1 MKMSKQKS
9 KELVNLSLVVVTI
22 IIFTLFSFSINF
34 IDIVHEYFPL
44 YNTWPIN
51 SFYMNL
57 IFLWLMVT
65 LGITY
70 KQWRKALRKQD
81 DLEDIISS
89 INRDVLIVVDANRN
103 IIKCTSSLTRMFNY
117 EVSEVLGRKIDV
129 LYSLIPPLAEE
140 KDEIEENGAGKGFHL
155 QAAMGNKKDGTV
167 LNLEVVSYHWK
178 NNNGYVLLVRDV
190 TERARANEELLEYRN
205 NLENVIKKRTHELTT
220 ANNHLQ
226 QQINER
232 KKIVNELRNTKN
244 NLDKLIESSLDCIL
258 VSDSGGYV
266 TRVNKYL
273 LNLLGYTEDEVLGR
287 HAMEFGITE
296 EGTYESTT
304 GECVSIDEGY
314 LKDAKKNIYQRL
326 FNEGKISNWES
337 YYMTK
342 NGKVIPVEQNITYLY
357 NDDQEVVG
365 SVGISRDITER
376 RKTERKLKESRDFL
390 EHIFKTSADGIMVTE
405 KTCITMVNEA
415 VEKILGYSRD
425 EIIGKS
431 TVELSPQENE
441 SYNRGK
447 EFIEKL
453 FEKGVVVGEERT
465 WLRKDGSPV
474 EVEMNAALLQDGTDI
489 KSVAGI
495 RDITARKRA
504 ENELRETKE
513 YLDNV
518 IESSLDPI
526 ITTDS
531 KGYVSRANKAFLHLL
546 GYTNDEVIGK
556 HMAEFSPLEEG
567 TYDLIT
573 GEVVTIGTD
582 HFDKVSELMI
592 GLVEEGKIS
601 NLEFHLIRKDKKVIP
616 VEENIVYLYDK
627 EGTVIGAV
635 GIIRDISERIKSE
648 RDVKE
653 AKEFLEKII
662 ESSKDGILITDEN
675 GIIVSASTSIEGV
688 CKFTKEELI
697 GKHASTLT
705 TDDKEMRGKIL
716 DKTAELFDRG
726 YATYETKH
734 KSKNDILVEVECTS
748 TLIKDQK
755 GNYVAGVSILRDITE
770 RKELENKMLQSE
782 KLKSLGELAG
792 GVAHDFN
799 NVLAAILGRVQLL
812 KMQFTPPPGIQ
823 EKRKSMLDLI
833 KSLDIIERASFDG
846 AETVRRIQEF
856 SRRRTDDKDFTRVA
870 INELLENVLDF
881 TSVRW
886 KDEAESKGIQVT
898 IQKEFS
904 SLPVTLG
911 SASELREVFTNLIN
925 NALDAMMEGGSITIK
940 TCTENKHIII
950 KFEDTGIGIPKDKK
964 NRIFDPFFTTKGVQ
978 STGLGMSISY
988 GIINRHQGTIVVD
1001 SVEGAGT
1008 TFTIKLPILTGTGEK
1023 KDTGVALTRRKEK
1036 ARVLIVDDE
1045 DEVRQLLS
1053 DILTSEDHDVT
1064 VAGDGVQ
1071 ALELFKENDF
1081 DMVFTDLGM
1090 PGMSGWEVAKAIKGI
1105 NQNVPVAIITGW
1117 SVDMQEREMK
1127 GRGVDLIAFK
1137 PFEVKRV
1144 LQLVEEGMELKERF
1158 KKAC

>member
-304 GECVSIDEGY
+304 RECVSIDEGY

-453 FEKGVVVGEERT
+453 FEKGVVVGESAPGCVRME
-465 WLRKDGSPV
+465 
-474 EVEMNAALLQDGTDI
+474 
-489 KSVAGI
+489 
-495 RDITARKRA
+495 AR
-504 ENELRETKE
+504 L
-513 YLDNV
+513 
-518 IESSLDPI
+518 
-526 ITTDS
+526 
-531 KGYVSRANKAFLHLL
+531 
-546 GYTNDEVIGK
+546 
-556 HMAEFSPLEEG
+556 
-567 TYDLIT
+567 
-573 GEVVTIGTD
+573 
-582 HFDKVSELMI
+582 
-592 GLVEEGKIS
+592 
-601 NLEFHLIRKDKKVIP
+601 
-616 VEENIVYLYDK
+616 
-627 EGTVIGAV
+627 
-635 GIIRDISERIKSE
+635 
-648 RDVKE
+648 
-653 AKEFLEKII
+653 
-662 ESSKDGILITDEN
+662 
-675 GIIVSASTSIEGV
+675 
-688 CKFTKEELI
+688 
-697 GKHASTLT
+697 
-705 TDDKEMRGKIL
+705 
-716 DKTAELFDRG
+716 
-726 YATYETKH
+726 
-734 KSKNDILVEVECTS
+734 
-748 TLIKDQK
+748 
-755 GNYVAGVSILRDITE
+755 
-770 RKELENKMLQSE
+770 
-782 KLKSLGELAG
+782 KLK
-792 GVAHDFN
+792 
-799 NVLAAILGRVQLL
+799 
-812 KMQFTPPPGIQ
+812 
-823 EKRKSMLDLI
+823 
-833 KSLDIIERASFDG
+833 
-846 AETVRRIQEF
+846 
-856 SRRRTDDKDFTRVA
+856 
-870 INELLENVLDF
+870 
-881 TSVRW
+881 
-886 KDEAESKGIQVT
+886 
-898 IQKEFS
+898 
-904 SLPVTLG
+904 
-911 SASELREVFTNLIN
+911 
-925 NALDAMMEGGSITIK
+925 
-940 TCTENKHIII
+940 
-950 KFEDTGIGIPKDKK
+950 
-964 NRIFDPFFTTKGVQ
+964 
-978 STGLGMSISY
+978 
-988 GIINRHQGTIVVD
+988 
-1001 SVEGAGT
+1001 
-1008 TFTIKLPILTGTGEK
+1008 
-1023 KDTGVALTRRKEK
+1023 
-1036 ARVLIVDDE
+1036 
-1045 DEVRQLLS
+1045 
-1053 DILTSEDHDVT
+1053 
-1064 VAGDGVQ
+1064 
-1071 ALELFKENDF
+1071 
-1081 DMVFTDLGM
+1081 
-1090 PGMSGWEVAKAIKGI
+1090 
-1105 NQNVPVAIITGW
+1105 
-1117 SVDMQEREMK
+1117 
-1127 GRGVDLIAFK
+1127 
-1137 PFEVKRV
+1137 
-1144 LQLVEEGMELKERF
+1144 
-1158 KKAC
+1158 